1 MPVIGFDLVRS
12 EPYLDGAT
20 FGETGAYQRID
31 AVTRY
36 AVDPQSPSQLRHYG
50 PASC

>member
-12 EPYLDGAT
+12 EPYLDGAA

-31 AVTRY
+31 PVAQTEEKFDLTVE
-36 AVDPQSPSQLRHYG
+36 G
-50 PASC
+50 N